1 MDFSLSPE
9 QEAVADLA
17 DRIFTDRLTAERF
30 KAVDAVTPRFD
41 RDLWSE
47 LARAGLLTVSLPEAD
62 GGGGEGY
69 LATALLL
76 EQAGRHAAPVPLLAT
91 VVLGA
96 LPIARFGS
104 AAQRGALLPSL
115 AAGELVV
122 TAALTEAGA
131 DPSAPT
137 TSAVADGDGWRL
149 SGAKLCV
156 PAGAIAHRV
165 LVTAATPDGEAG
177 VFVVDTADP
186 GVGVT
191 PLITTTRDPEAN
203 LALDGAA
210 GERLGRGGE
219 VLPWLTIH
227 ATAAM
232 CSVMAGV
239 CKRVVVLT
247 AEYTKTREQFDRPIA
262 SFQAVGQRA
271 ADAYIDA
278 EAVQLT
284 SRQAAWRLS
293 EGLPAA
299 EEVAI
304 AKFWAADGGQRV
316 VHAAQHLHG
325 GMGVDRDYPLHRY
338 FLLAKQLELSLG
350 GATAQLLK
358 LGAILASEPASL

>member
-9 QEAVADLA
+9 QDAVAELA
-17 DRIFTDRLTAERF
+17 DRIFSDRLTAERF
-30 KAVDAVTPRFD
+30 KEVDAATPRLD
-41 RDLWSE
+41 RELWIE
-47 LARAGLLTVSLPEAD
+47 LAKAGLLSVSVPAAD
-62 GGGGEGY
+62 GGGGETF

-76 EQAGRHAAPVPLLAT
+76 EQAGRHAAPVPLLAAT
-91 VVLGA
+91 VLGA
-96 LPIARFGS
+96 LPFARFGTDD
-104 AAQRGALLPSL
+104 QRATLLPAL
-115 AAGELVV
+115 AAGDLIVTSALV
-122 TAALTEAGA
+122 EAGSDA
-131 DPSAPT
+131 LHPT
-137 TSAVADGDGWRL
+137 TAAVADGASWRV

-156 PAGAIAHRV
+156 PAGAVADRF
-165 LVTAATPDGEAG
+165 LVSASTHDGVG
-177 VFVVDTADP
+177 VFVVAADAP
-186 GVGVT
+186 GVSVT

-203 LALDGAA
+203 VDFDGAA
-210 GERLGRGGE
+210 GERLGRDAE
-219 VLPWLTIH
+219 VLTWLTLH

-232 CSVMAGV
+232 CAVMAGV
-239 CKRVVVLT
+239 CKRVVSMT
-247 AEYTKTREQFDRPIA
+247 ADYTKTREQFDRPIA
-262 SFQAVGQRA
+262 SFQAVAQRA

-284 SRQAAWRLS
+284 ARQAAWRLS

-350 GATAQLLK
+350 GATEQLLK
-358 LGAILASEPASL
+358 LGAILASEPAAL